1 MPDSTIPEQPTIDVD
16 QLRSAYQVTRRDLLA
31 ERESDGHWVGCL
43 SSSALSTA
51 TAVSA
56 LALVGRHTDDAA
68 RRETCRQLVGRAID
82 WLAWQQNEDG
92 GWGDSDKSF
101 SNISTTM
108 LVRAAF
114 RLAEA
119 EEHHGERITRAEEYI
134 QSQGGTAGLRR
145 RYGRDKTFAVPILTN
160 YALAGLVPWREV
172 SALPFE
178 AACLPHGLFRFL
190 RLPVVSYAIPALVA
204 VGQARFFHRKPR
216 NPITLLLRKLSV
228 PRSLRTLA
236 SMQPG
241 SGGFLEAAPLTSFA
255 VMSLAGTGRVDHPV
269 VGQGLK
275 FLVNSVREDGSW
287 PIDTNLATWNTTLA
301 VNALSAVSGRVGAL
315 DCVDWLLECQHDQPH
330 PLSHAAPGGWGWTDR
345 SGAVPDVDDTAGA
358 LLALSA
364 LHGSSSRD
372 KQVVI
377 ESSATAG
384 VRWLLDMQNSNGGWP
399 TFCRGWGTLPFD
411 RSGTD
416 LTAHAMRALHVW
428 RNVAGADR
436 VEKAVRRGLDYLVRQ
451 QRGDGSWVALW
462 FGNQHR
468 QEDENPVYGT
478 ARVLL
483 AFRDLANLD
492 HPAAERGMAWLVA
505 NRCDDGGW
513 GAPGDGPASVEET
526 AAAVE
531 ALLGESGNP
540 SLQQVLH
547 EGLQWLIDAVHG
559 QRYRETSPIGFYFAR
574 LWYHERLYPL
584 SFTVAALGQ
593 AVRQLAS
600 YANGDRPDED

>member
-1 MPDSTIPEQPTIDVD
+1 MPDSPIPEQPTIDVD
-16 QLRSAYQVTRRDLLA
+16 QLRSAFQATRRDLLA
-31 ERESDGHWVGCL
+31 ERVPQGYWVGCL

-51 TAVSA
+51 TATSA
-56 LALVGRHTDDAA
+56 LALVQRHTNDVA
-68 RRETCRQLVGRAID
+68 RRETCRQLVQKAVD
-82 WLAWQQNEDG
+82 WLAACQNEDG

-119 EEHHGERITRAEEYI
+119 EEHHAQRIARAEEYI
-134 QSQGGTAGLRR
+134 ESQGGIPGLRR

-160 YALAGLVPWREV
+160 YALAGLVPWQEV

-216 NPITLLLRKLSV
+216 NPITFMLRRLSIT
-228 PRSLRTLA
+228 RSLRTLRR
-236 SMQPG
+236 MQPT
-241 SGGFLEAAPLTSFA
+241 SGGFLEAAPLTSFV

-301 VNALSAVSGRVGAL
+301 VNALSAASGRVGAL
-315 DCVDWLLECQHDQPH
+315 DCLDWLLECQHDRPH

-345 SGAVPDVDDTAGA
+345 SGAVPDVDDTSGA
-358 LLALSA
+358 LLALST

-372 KQVVI
+372 KHVAI

-384 VRWLLDMQNSNGGWP
+384 VRWLLDLQNADGGWP

-411 RSGTD
+411 RSGAD

-428 RNVAGADR
+428 RNVAGTDR
-436 VEKAVRRGLDYLVRQ
+436 VEKAVRRGLGYLVDQ

-468 QEDENPVYGT
+468 GDDENPVYGT

-483 AFRDLANLD
+483 AFRDLAKLD
-492 HPAAERGMAWLVA
+492 HPSAERGLAWIVA
-505 NRCDDGGW
+505 NRCDEGGW
-513 GAPGDGPASVEET
+513 GAPGHGPASVEET
-526 AAAVE
+526 AVAVE
-531 ALLGESGNP
+531 ALLAESGNP
-540 SLQQVLH
+540 ALQQVLH
-547 EGLQWLIDAVHG
+547 EGLQWLIEAVHG
-559 QRYRETSPIGFYFAR
+559 GRYRETAPIGFYFAR

-600 YANGDRPDED
+600 YANADQPDED